1 MRVASATIELNLSRR
16 TMESNTTKAILGSD
30 SAVANATTCVFTRP
44 DPALKDGAK
53 LNPPLRGAAPNPLCG
68 KRWQTDDLM
77 KRSYRTLSITVLL
90 SLLFVTHGVALGQEK
105 ATLTAPKFKL
115 QGLDGRVYDLA
126 DLRGNVVLVSF
137 GATWCAPCSTELR
150 ALEELRAEYQNQPVK
165 FYWVSIERPE
175 EVSDTALKRYARERK
190 VSFPVLRDTAKMVF
204 LQFSPRVRL
213 PMIVMLSK
221 DGRVDLP
228 VQFGMRTP
236 AESYKAD
243 MRARLNKL
251 LSVRSESDR

>member
-1 MRVASATIELNLSRR
+1 MKQAYRIFLA
-16 TMESNTTKAILGSD
+16 
-30 SAVANATTCVFTRP
+30 
-44 DPALKDGAK
+44 ALFLIA
-53 LNPPLRGAAPNPLCG
+53 LVCAAHH
-68 KRWQTDDLM
+68 
-77 KRSYRTLSITVLL
+77 
-90 SLLFVTHGVALGQEK
+90 VTFGQE
-105 ATLTAPKFKL
+105 LTAGAEPKLKL

-126 DLRGNVVLVSF
+126 DQRGNVLLVSF

-150 ALEELRAEYQNQPVK
+150 ALEELLAEYQNQPVK

-175 EVSDTALKRYARERK
+175 EVSDNGLKRYARERK

-228 VQFGMRTP
+228 VHFGMRTP

-243 MRARLNKL
+243 VRTRLNRL
-251 LSVRSESDR
+251 LTQEVHLGVQLRVSSF